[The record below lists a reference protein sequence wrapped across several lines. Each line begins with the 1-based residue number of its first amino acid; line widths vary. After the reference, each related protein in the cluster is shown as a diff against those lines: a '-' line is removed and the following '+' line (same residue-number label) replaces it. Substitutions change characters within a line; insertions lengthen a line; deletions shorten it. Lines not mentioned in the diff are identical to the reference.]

1 MEQEIQPSV
10 DESTEP
16 KTSIPAEP
24 LTQKTGFNKSALL
37 VAGSILLASL
47 MVSAAIL
54 SSGKLFLKNSGDTAL
69 AVPGAGQPDTTAPQ
83 APSGPVDVSADDD
96 AFLGKKD
103 APVTIIEFSDFQCP
117 FCRKF
122 AEDTLPQLKKEYVD
136 TGKARLVY
144 RDFPLAFHPGAIPAA
159 QGAECAKEQ
168 GKFWQMHDTIFTEQ
182 AKQGSGTVQFT
193 ADDVKKW
200 AVQAGVNATK
210 FNQCLDSGKYKQEVE
225 KDMADGT
232 AAGVSGTPATF
243 VNGRAVIGA
252 QPFSAFKAIIDEE
265 LKKAGK

>member
-1 MEQEIQPSV
+1 MERETQPSL
-10 DESTEP
+10 DESIEP
-16 KTSIPAEP
+16 KASFLQGTSAQRAG
-24 LTQKTGFNKSALL
+24 LNKSALL

-54 SSGKLFLKNSGDTAL
+54 SSGKFSLKNADDTAP
-69 AVPGAGQPDTTAPQ
+69 AVPGAGQPTTGAPQ
-83 APSGPVDVSADDD
+83 APTGPVDVSADDD

-103 APVTIIEFSDFQCP
+103 APVTLIEFSDFQCP

-122 AEDTLPQLKKEYVD
+122 AEDTLPQLKKEYID
-136 TGKARLVY
+136 TGKVRLVY
-144 RDFPLAFHPGAIPAA
+144 RDFPLSFHPSAIPAA

-168 GKFWQMHDTIFTEQ
+168 GKFWELHDIIYAEQ

-243 VNGRAVIGA
+243 VNGRVVVGA

-265 LKKAGK
+265 LKKVGK

>member
-1 MEQEIQPSV
+1 MEQEIPKPL
-10 DESTEP
+10 DESAEP
-16 KTSIPAEP
+16 RASFSSEPLMQKTS
-24 LTQKTGFNKSALL
+24 FNKSALL
-37 VAGSILLASL
+37 VAGSILLASFV
-47 MVSAAIL
+47 VSAAIL
-54 SSGKLFLKNSGDTAL
+54 SSGKFSLKNLDDAT
-69 AVPGAGQPDTTAPQ
+69 AVPSVGQPTAGAPQ
-83 APSGPVDVSADDD
+83 APSGSVDVSADDD

-144 RDFPLAFHPGAIPAA
+144 RDFPLSFHPGAIPAA

-168 GKFWQMHDTIFTEQ
+168 GKFWQMHDTIFAEQ

-193 ADDVKKW
+193 VDDIKKW

-243 VNGRAVIGA
+243 VNGRAVVGA